1 MGIIPRYYYNYY
13 DNPNPW
19 NEEVLVSYEQIIY
32 QKTFFVEVAFDCLIL
47 LALFSFAIWACTIR
61 NGSGPQRATIVVLVM
76 FLISQS
82 LQVIADILYLA
93 IVWVKQS
100 YVIAYILNY
109 VFGLASYSLLFAV
122 FYMIIHRSLDRLTD
136 SGKPDTA
143 VKVVHWV
150 IVGIVT
156 AVSIADF
163 GLYTAVTVKQVESD
177 LTYELVKSQRNLYA
191 ARCIIYFIVSFE
203 ILAWSIFVAVKART
217 SQFVSK
223 TPVHWIV
230 ASSLCWFGYN
240 IMYAIVAIRYQLNY
254 SVYRIVPSYLGIIE
268 VVFQFV
274 FIVGIFTGILLS
286 IMNWHKF
293 GGGEVY
299 GPAPVQYP
307 YNATQGAYQH
317 PQQGYQH
324 QSYQQ
329 PQGYVQQQQ
338 TY

>member
-1 MGIIPRYYYNYY
+1 MGILPRYDYSYY
-13 DNPNPW
+13 DNTNPW
-19 NEEVLVSYEQIIY
+19 NEEVFVSYEELIY

-47 LALFSFAIWACTIR
+47 LALFSFAVWACTIR

-82 LQVIADILYLA
+82 LQVVPDIIYLA
-93 IVWVKQS
+93 AVWVKQS

-109 VFGLASYSLLFAV
+109 IFALASYSLLFGV

-136 SGKPDTA
+136 SDKPYLA
-143 VKVVHWV
+143 VNVVHWV
-150 IVGIVT
+150 IVGIVA

-163 GLYTAVTVKQVESD
+163 GLYAALTVKEVESD
-177 LTYELVKSQRNLYA
+177 LTYKLLKTQNRLYV

-203 ILAWSIFVAVKART
+203 VLAWSIFVAVKART
-217 SQFVSK
+217 RQFLSN
-223 TPVHWIV
+223 TPVNWIV

-240 IMYAIVAIRYQLNY
+240 IMII
-254 SVYRIVPSYLGIIE
+254 PSYLGVIE

-274 FIVGIFTGILLS
+274 FVVGIFTGILLS
-286 IMNWHKF
+286 IMNWHKL
-293 GGGEVY
+293 GGEEVY

-307 YNATQGAYQH
+307 YNATQGGYQY
-317 PQQGYQH
+317 PQGYQH

-329 PQGYVQQQQ
+329 PQGYVQQQP